1 MAGTDQHEDRRSD
14 VVVLTWDIKTG
25 HTDTQSS
32 AGLLPVIMP
41 VPEYHDGNTRIF

>member
-14 VVVLTWDIKTG
+14 VVVLTWDIKT
-25 HTDTQSS
+25 